1 MDVDT
6 RTVPARERL
15 DYWHDSVC
23 DSFVPLLATPAS
35 RDMHGRI
42 RSTEIA
48 ETKVRR
54 IAGTEHRFERRK
66 QDIRRSSGPDLLNL
80 VFLNG
85 GSTVVEQDDRTAIL
99 TPGDFLFYD
108 SARPFD
114 FRSRGPFDY
123 TILLM
128 PKHLLALT
136 EQVYAT
142 CTVRPQSCRDP
153 RGAATRKLVAS
164 LVGPD
169 APEPDADRDPALQ
182 ESVLH
187 AVSTMIPTTGIA
199 PTADTVVAIA
209 RAHIRRHLPDPD
221 LSPTTVAAACGI
233 SVSYLHRLFAGE
245 HETVA
250 ALIREERLQAALQRL
265 TSPAHRFESVA
276 AIGRACGLEDPAHFS
291 RVMRNRFG
299 ASPRDLRRGTSRPA
313 GA

>member
-1 MDVDT
+1 MEVDT

-15 DYWHDSVC
+15 DYWHESVC
-23 DSFVPLLATPAS
+23 DRFVPLLATPAS
-35 RDMHGRI
+35 RDLHGRI
-42 RSTEIA
+42 RGTEIA
-48 ETKVRR
+48 ETKARR
-54 IAGTEHRFERRK
+54 IAGTEHRFERRT

-80 VFLNG
+80 VFLNR
-85 GSTVVEQDDRTAIL
+85 GSTVVEQDGRTATL

-128 PKHLLALT
+128 PKHLLALP
-136 EQVYAT
+136 ERVYTA

-153 RGAATRKLVAS
+153 RGTAARKLVAS

-169 APEPDADRDPALQ
+169 APEPDTDRHPALQ
-182 ESVLH
+182 ESVLR
-187 AVSTMIPTTGIA
+187 AVTTLIPATGIA
-199 PTADTVVAIA
+199 PTADNVIAFA
-209 RAHIRRHLPDPD
+209 RAHIRRHIPDPD
-221 LSPTTVAAACGI
+221 LSPTTVAAACSI
-233 SVSYLHRLFAGE
+233 SVSYLHRLFTGE

-265 TSPAHRFESVA
+265 TSPAHRSESVA

-291 RVMRNRFG
+291 RVVRNRFG
-299 ASPRDLRRGTSRPA
+299 ASPRELRRGTPRPA